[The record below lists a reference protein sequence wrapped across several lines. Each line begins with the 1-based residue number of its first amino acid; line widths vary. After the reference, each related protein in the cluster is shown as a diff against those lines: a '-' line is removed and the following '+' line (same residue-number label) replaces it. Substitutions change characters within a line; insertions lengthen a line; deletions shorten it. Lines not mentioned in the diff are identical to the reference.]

1 MFGMKYQPNKSCD
14 EQVAVRRESLDSERR
29 LSETKPE
36 RKISHKGLLLAASL
50 SVMSGLVVFSASAVP
65 ANALTQSKTEVLK
78 GRIQTDIK
86 AADDLMLKGKY
97 ADAADLYYQAMN
109 QDSKNIQALVGYG
122 TALGKQFK
130 LDAADTQLDKAI
142 QLDPNNAAA
151 HSAKAM
157 VLLNRLQSSNNTII
171 KNRDSI
177 LQQAWQECNTAL
189 QIDSKSPEANYNMGQ
204 VLKEQ
209 GRLDDAANSFR
220 AAIKIDG
227 NFSDAYTGLGLCKL
241 SQESLAEAQD
251 AFQRAIQINSGN
263 STAHFG
269 LGKTYLKL
277 GQLDA
282 AIKELNTSLY
292 QYPNSGPARLAMG
305 EAYEAQGNT
314 VAAIK
319 EYKQSISIKPENA
332 SAYLHIADIRE
343 NRGDTELSIAEL
355 RSALELMPTNPELRQ
370 RIGDECLSLDKLDQ
384 AIKEYQTILSQTPNS
399 VPAAQGL
406 TRAYYLKAQKDSA
419 NAFLSSND
427 YEQAEQM
434 IQQAINLNP
443 NNMELRLAQAKMR
456 SLSGK
461 PVDLSAIGT
470 PTNDGERIAYAE
482 ALLAQDKFA
491 DADSQMNMVIS
502 KANDP
507 KQVFAIGDL
516 ALMIKDLNAAESA
529 YNKASTMPGSGTAER
544 AKRGLALCA
553 KAREQAKQDLNMAQD
568 LAMKKQLASSIDKY
582 HAAIYD
588 DPKVA
593 QARIGLAKTLE
604 RQRPLASGDIREAIT
619 QYKAYM
625 ALDTNLP
632 EKEKAKLDKHIQ
644 QLDGKAYKLEMKAQA
659 QGRSQS

>member
-1 MFGMKYQPNKSCD
+1 MKK
-14 EQVAVRRESLDSERR
+14 R
-29 LSETKPE
+29 
-36 RKISHKGLLLAASL
+36 LLLAASL
-50 SVMSGLVVFSASAVP
+50 SLISGLLVFNASTGQAI
-65 ANALTQSKTEVLK
+65 AITESKGTVLK
-78 GRIQTDIK
+78 GKIQTDIK

-97 ADAADLYYQAMN
+97 SDAADLYNQAIN
-109 QDSKNIQALVGYG
+109 QDSKNVQAIVGYG

-130 LDAADTQLDKAI
+130 LDAADAQLDKAI

-157 VLLNRLQSSNNTII
+157 VLLNRLQSSNATII

-189 QIDSKSPEANYNMGQ
+189 SIDSKSPEANYNMGQ

-227 NFSDAYTGLGLCKL
+227 NFSDAYAGLGLCKL

-251 AFQRAIQINSGN
+251 AFKHAIQINSGN
-263 STAHFG
+263 STAHYG
-269 LGKTYLKL
+269 LGKTYLKM
-277 GQLDA
+277 GQVDA

-319 EYKQSISIKPENA
+319 EYQQSISIKPENTA
-332 SAYLHIADIRE
+332 AYLHIADIRE
-343 NRGDTELSIAEL
+343 GRGDIEFSIAEL

-384 AIKEYQTILSQTPNS
+384 AIKEYQTILSSTPNS
-399 VPAAQGL
+399 VAAAQGL

-461 PVDLSAIGT
+461 PVDLNAIGT

-482 ALLAQDKFA
+482 ALLAQNKFA
-491 DADSQMNMVIS
+491 DADSQMNTVIS

-516 ALMIKDLNAAESA
+516 ALMIKDLNAAEAA
-529 YNKASTMPGSGTAER
+529 YNKASTMPGTGTAER

-553 KAREQAKQDLNMAQD
+553 KAREQAKEDLNMAQD

-604 RQRPLASGDIREAIT
+604 RQRPLASKDIREAIT

-632 EKEKAKLDKHIQ
+632 EKERAKLDKHIQ
-644 QLDGKAYKLEMKAQA
+644 ALDGKAYKLEMKAQA
-659 QGRSQS
+659 QGRSQG

>member
-1 MFGMKYQPNKSCD
+1 MK
-14 EQVAVRRESLDSERR
+14 RR
-29 LSETKPE
+29 
-36 RKISHKGLLLAASL
+36 LLLAASL
-50 SVMSGLVVFSASAVP
+50 SVMSGLVVFSASAGP
-65 ANALTQSKTEVLK
+65 ANALTQSKSEVLK

-86 AADDLMLKGKY
+86 AADDLMMKGKF

-209 GRLDDAANSFR
+209 GKLDDAANAFR

-251 AFQRAIQINSGN
+251 AFKHAIQINSGN
-263 STAHFG
+263 STAHYG

-319 EYKQSISIKPENA
+319 EYQQSISIKPENTA
-332 SAYLHIADIRE
+332 AYLHIADIRE
-343 NRGDTELSIAEL
+343 GRGDTEFSIAEL

-384 AIKEYQTILSQTPNS
+384 AIKEYQTILSSTPNS

-516 ALMIKDLNAAESA
+516 ALMIKDLNAAEAA

-553 KAREQAKQDLNMAQD
+553 KAREQAKEDLNMAQD
-568 LAMKKQLASSIDKY
+568 LSMKKQLASSIDKY

-588 DPKVA
+588 DPKLAV
-593 QARIGLAKTLE
+593 ARIGLAKTLE
-604 RQRPLASGDIREAIT
+604 RQRPLASKDIREAIT

-625 ALDTNLP
+625 ALDTSIP
-632 EKEKAKLDKHIQ
+632 EKERAKLDKHIQ

>member
-1 MFGMKYQPNKSCD
+1 MKK
-14 EQVAVRRESLDSERR
+14 R
-29 LSETKPE
+29 
-36 RKISHKGLLLAASL
+36 LLLAASL
-50 SVMSGLVVFSASAVP
+50 SLVSGLLFNATTGQAV
-65 ANALTQSKTEVLK
+65 ALTQSQSPNILK

-97 ADAADLYYQAMN
+97 AEAADLYNQAIN
-109 QDSKNIQALVGYG
+109 QDSKNVQAIVGYG

-130 LDAADTQLDKAI
+130 LDAADAQLDKAI

-177 LQQAWQECNTAL
+177 LQQALQECTQAI
-189 QIDSKSPEANYNMGQ
+189 QIDSKSPEAQYNLGM

-209 GRLDDAANSFR
+209 GQLNDAASAFR

-251 AFQRAIQINSGN
+251 AFKHAIQINSGN
-263 STAHFG
+263 STAHYG
-269 LGKTYLKL
+269 LGKTYVKM
-277 GQLDA
+277 GQYDA

-292 QYPNSGPARLAMG
+292 QYPNSGPSRLAMG
-305 EAYEAQGNT
+305 EAYEGQGNT

-319 EYKQSISIKPENA
+319 EYQQSISIKPENT

-343 NRGDTELSIAEL
+343 GRGDIEMSIAEL

-370 RIGDECLSLDKLDQ
+370 RIGDECLQLDKLDQ
-384 AIKEYQTILSQTPNS
+384 AIKEYQTILSTTPNS
-399 VPAAQGL
+399 VAAAQGL

-419 NAFLSSND
+419 GAFLSSND
-427 YEQAEQM
+427 YEQADQM

-461 PVDLSAIGT
+461 PIDLNAIGT

-482 ALLAQDKFA
+482 ALLAQNKFVEA
-491 DADSQMNMVIS
+491 DNQMNMVIS

-516 ALMIKDLNAAESA
+516 ALMIKDLNAAEAA
-529 YNKASTMPGSGTAER
+529 YNKASTMPGSAER

-553 KAREQAKQDLNMAQD
+553 KAREQAKEDLNMAQD
-568 LAMKKQLASSIDKY
+568 LSMKKQLASSIDKY

-588 DPKVA
+588 DPKVW

-604 RQRPLASGDIREAIT
+604 RQRPLVSKDLREAIV

-632 EKEKAKLDKHIQ
+632 EKERAKLDKHIQ
-644 QLDGKAYKLEMKAQA
+644 QLDEKAYKLEMKAQA
-659 QGRSQS
+659 QGRSQG